1 MSKPSRPARLYLQV
15 TNNAHLDPLSEKVR
29 SATFTDARN
38 TASDPVLLGPPNLEF
53 APYQRAATGK
63 RRNDARQGT
72 IDQDPEFMEFLESLI
87 SPISKPAQ
95 AEASDDKTAG
105 KVTVTPLI
113 QHLRDKKAA
122 KEAAK
127 QKKDKEKTPKQAN
140 TNAKEAVE
148 KKADGETAA
157 NSAKETVSTAAKKN
171 GRGPKADKVVKAT
184 PTKVVKKE
192 NPSVEAKPA
201 PKPQV
206 TQATTTPTTSG
217 TAPTA
222 AVTQNT
228 QVPARKADTVNP
240 AAAAARMLQRDLGMR
255 GGRGGSIGRRGGR
268 QVQDT
273 TLATT
278 PAVSSSP
285 QNTSNPAKP
294 IAAQNVA
301 TQRPTVPASQPTPSK
316 PSNTSAVLQR
326 TPAQATTTIPAPP
339 LPPTTK
345 TLLQSAPPPP
355 KSVPLPLSGHGFL
368 KHANPSQGIT
378 EPLLEVALG
387 VFGTIVKVEIDKR
400 KGFAYVEY
408 TESVGLQKAIAASP
422 IKVAQGSV
430 QVLEKRD
437 RVGRGAPGQGQGGM
451 QVQGQAQVG
460 RGAPGGMMG
469 RGPVAGQV
477 PTGPAAYRAGR
488 DGGSVRGRG
497 QVPPMQGVQKV
508 GGTVS
513 AAPIQAPAPTAAIA
527 PTALAAAGP
536 PTASAAM
543 PASTESTTVTATPS
557 APPAQPASTTATT
570 ASSTPAA
577 APATVSAPDT
587 TSAPPPAAVPAE

>member
-95 AEASDDKTAG
+95 AEANDDKTASE
-105 KVTVTPLI
+105 VIVTPLI

-127 QKKDKEKTPKQAN
+127 QKKDKEKAPKQAN
-140 TNAKEAVE
+140 ANAKEVVE

-157 NSAKETVSTAAKKN
+157 NPAKEPVSTAAKKN
-171 GRGPKADKVVKAT
+171 GRGPKADRVVKAA

-192 NPSVEAKPA
+192 NTSVDAKPA
-201 PKPQV
+201 PKV
-206 TQATTTPTTSG
+206 QAAQAANTTSPAG
-217 TAPTA
+217 TVPTA
-222 AVTQNT
+222 AVAQTTQA
-228 QVPARKADTVNP
+228 PARKADAVNP

-255 GGRGGSIGRRGGR
+255 GGRGGSIGRRGAR

-273 TLATT
+273 TPATT
-278 PAVSSSP
+278 SAASNTP
-285 QNTSNPAKP
+285 QNGGSPAKP
-294 IAAQNVA
+294 IATQNVA
-301 TQRPTVPASQPTPSK
+301 IQRPTVPAAQPTPAK
-316 PSNTSAVLQR
+316 PANIAPVPQR
-326 TPAQATTTIPAPP
+326 SLVQASTNPTPP
-339 LPPTTK
+339 LPQTAK

-355 KSVPLPLSGHGFL
+355 KSVPLPLSCHGFL

-408 TESVGLQKAIAASP
+408 TEPVGLQKAIAASP

-437 RVGRGAPGQGQGGM
+437 RVGRGTPGQGGM
-451 QVQGQAQVG
+451 QVQGQVQVG
-460 RGAPGGMMG
+460 RGGPGGIMG
-469 RGPVAGQV
+469 RGAVAGQV

-497 QVPPMQGVQKV
+497 LVPPMQGVQKV
-508 GGTVS
+508 VGMVSGT
-513 AAPIQAPAPTAAIA
+513 PTPAPAQTAQTA
-527 PTALAAAGP
+527 PTDPVAAAP
-536 PTASAAM
+536 PTAPAA
-543 PASTESTTVTATPS
+543 ASTPAAFTTATVAS
-557 APPAQPASTTATT
+557 SVPPAQPASTAAPPATS
-570 ASSTPAA
+570 AP
-577 APATVSAPDT
+577 APATMSAPDT
-587 TSAPPPAAVPAE
+587 ASAPPPATVPAE